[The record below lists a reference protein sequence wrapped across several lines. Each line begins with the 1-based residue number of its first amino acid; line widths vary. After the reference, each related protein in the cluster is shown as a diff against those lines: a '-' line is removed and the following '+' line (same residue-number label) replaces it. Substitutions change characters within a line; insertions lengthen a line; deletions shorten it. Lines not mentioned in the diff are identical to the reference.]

1 MGTPEDEL
9 LDPTK
14 EPRGL
19 PFTHSPVMV
28 DEVLSYI
35 SSAPLGLVV
44 DATVGLGGHSSAILE
59 SIEGSQILG
68 MDRDPRALEIAEGRL
83 SGFAGRYRLVLAK
96 FSDLSAE
103 IGRLN
108 KEGFPAAEV
117 AVSAVFADLG
127 VSSMQFDDPE
137 RGFSIRADGP
147 LDMRMGPSGSSLT
160 AAEIVNGASF
170 DELVK
175 LFYTQDEPHA
185 KRISE
190 SIVRNRPIKTT
201 TQLAEL
207 VEKAVPF
214 HFRKGHIHPA
224 TRIFQ
229 ALRIA
234 VNDEGYELDSLLA
247 QALDLVMVGGVIVVL
262 SYHSGEDRVV
272 KDRFLEASTGGC
284 RCPKA
289 LGCVCGAISRG
300 VVLTRGAKLPKK
312 SETETNIRSR
322 SARLRAFQVVG
333 GE

>member
-1 MGTPEDEL
+1 METPEDERPEL
-9 LDPTK
+9 TN
-14 EPRGL
+14 EPVS
-19 PFTHSPVMV
+19 PSFTHSPVMV
-28 DEVLSYI
+28 EEVLSYI

-68 MDRDPRALEIAEGRL
+68 MDRDSRALEIAERCL
-83 SGFAGRYRLVLAK
+83 APFAGRYRLVLSK
-96 FSDLSAE
+96 FSGLSAE
-103 IGRLN
+103 IGRLEQ
-108 KEGFPAAEV
+108 EGFPAAE
-117 AVSAVFADLG
+117 AGVSAVFADLG

-160 AAEIVNGASF
+160 ASEIVNGAPF
-170 DELVK
+170 EELVK
-175 LFYTQDEPHA
+175 LFYSQDEPHA

-190 SIVRNRPIKTT
+190 SIIRNRPIDTT
-201 TQLAEL
+201 AQLAEL

-229 ALRIA
+229 ALRIE
-234 VNDEGYELDSLLA
+234 VNDEENELDSLLA
-247 QALDLVMVGGVIVVL
+247 QALDLVMPGGVIVVL

-322 SARLRAFQVVG
+322 SARLRAFQITG

>member
-1 MGTPEDEL
+1 METPEDEH
-9 LDPTK
+9 LDVTK
-14 EPRGL
+14 EPVGL
-19 PFTHSPVMV
+19 SFTHSPVMV
-28 DEVLSYI
+28 EEVLSYI

-44 DATVGLGGHSSAILE
+44 DVTVGLGGHSSAILE

-68 MDRDPRALEIAEGRL
+68 MDRDLRALEIAEGRL
-83 SGFAGRYRLVLAK
+83 ARFAGRYRLALSR
-96 FSDLSAE
+96 FSGLSAE
-103 IGRLN
+103 IAKLEG
-108 KEGFPAAEV
+108 EGFSAAE
-117 AVSAVFADLG
+117 AGVSAVFADLG
-127 VSSMQFDDPE
+127 VSSMQFDDPT

-160 AAEIVNGASF
+160 ASEIVNGASF
-170 DELVK
+170 DELVE
-175 LFYTQDEPHA
+175 LFYSQDEPHA

-190 SIVRNRPIKTT
+190 AIVRNRPIDTT
-201 TQLAEL
+201 AQLAGL

-229 ALRIA
+229 ALRIV
-234 VNDEGYELDSLLA
+234 VNDEEKELDSLLS
-247 QALDLVMVGGVIVVL
+247 QALDLVMPGGVIVVL

-284 RCPKA
+284 RCPKV

-312 SETETNIRSR
+312 SEADTNIRSR
-322 SARLRAFQVVG
+322 SARLRAFQITG